1 MRAALGLAGV
11 MLIAGLLPA
20 TSARAVDSTDP
31 EPVRI
36 MLLGDSVTQGS
47 AGDWTW
53 RYRLWQHFS
62 TAGLP
67 VDFVGPRHDLW
78 DNVSDQPGSAAY
90 ADPEFDQDH
99 AARWGM
105 QAFVPDVPASQL
117 VEDHHPDVV
126 VAMLGV
132 NDLLY
137 GASPDA
143 VARRTAELVREL
155 HAADPDIEVVLAE
168 ATQTWFSGVEEF
180 NDLLDDVAADT
191 DTEAGGVVA
200 AQTATRY
207 DRDADTWDTSHP
219 NARGEVK
226 IAAAIAD
233 GLSAIG
239 VGPPAERPLPA
250 VLVGPRSGARVSA
263 VAGDGFVTLTWTG
276 PPGATAQYVWGR
288 DVTSGERWRRIPF
301 RVAGRQWTGY
311 YLTNGHRYRYRLQP
325 VKGDDEPEGAVFSN
339 VVEAV
344 PFRPPV
350 APSHLRG
357 TAGRRCATLTWHASE
372 FATRY
377 AVARRTQSGW
387 RTLGW
392 TRRTRFTAERLPTV
406 PSWRF
411 RVSAWHLDS
420 RGEAAGITVRRAPS
434 AGPCP

>member
-1 MRAALGLAGV
+1 
-11 MLIAGLLPA
+11 
-20 TSARAVDSTDP
+20 
-31 EPVRI
+31 
-36 MLLGDSVTQGS
+36 
-47 AGDWTW
+47 
-53 RYRLWQHFS
+53 
-62 TAGLP
+62 
-67 VDFVGPRHDLW
+67 
-78 DNVSDQPGSAAY
+78 
-90 ADPEFDQDH
+90 
-99 AARWGM
+99 
-105 QAFVPDVPASQL
+105 
-117 VEDHHPDVV
+117 
-126 VAMLGV
+126 
-132 NDLLY
+132 
-137 GASPDA
+137 
-143 VARRTAELVREL
+143 
-155 HAADPDIEVVLAE
+155 
-168 ATQTWFSGVEEF
+168 
-180 NDLLDDVAADT
+180 
-191 DTEAGGVVA
+191 
-200 AQTATRY
+200 
-207 DRDADTWDTSHP
+207 
-219 NARGEVK
+219 
-226 IAAAIAD
+226 
-233 GLSAIG
+233 
-239 VGPPAERPLPA
+239 
-250 VLVGPRSGARVSA
+250 
-263 VAGDGFVTLTWTG
+263 VTLTWTG